1 MNGGIP
7 LLKSIVSLI
16 MSIIMSVT
24 SVSSFSAGNIIDG
37 ISETL
42 FGIPFSSSAMNDD
55 FIDDISDDD
64 IRTIGDNLGLVK
76 NKVLLIMNPEINII
90 KKYTFFVSNGLKA
103 LGWITPADIYVVSCS
118 ADTTADVVALCEKL
132 ENSDEILLAY
142 PLTVTEV
149 SATSTPND
157 PYDFSE
163 DLSKPDWNEVNPN
176 GSNWWAE
183 AIEAR
188 GAWDYSD
195 YFGTVKIG
203 VVDTG
208 FDTDGEEL
216 KGKISF
222 PTKRQA
228 SRNVPN
234 DHGTHVAGIIAANMN
249 NGKGIAGICPTA
261 NLVCVDWEPEDNQHW
276 FTNFAIIYGFVAAV
290 KSGAKAVNL
299 SVGMTA
305 SIAEGENSISN
316 FAYKSSS
323 AISSYAMAA
332 LLKRGYDFV
341 VVQSAGNGNSAY
353 QAIDAR
359 MSGFFAAIDKDTC
372 FTGLYNISY
381 NDIINR
387 VILVGAA
394 KNLGKT
400 NYMQASFSNS
410 GPEVSITAPGY
421 HIYSCINNNECGY
434 ISGTSMATPMVS
446 AVAGLLWAVNPN
458 FTGAEV
464 KEIICSSTNKVALAS
479 DSADYLGNYELR
491 DIPLLNAKLSVEEAL
506 KRTKKNMG
514 TVTGTVDI
522 KDTENT
528 TVNFNGKS
536 YTIYTDG
543 SFSFVAEE
551 GSGVL
556 SIKDENNN
564 IIYEKE
570 IIITKGETVNL
581 EFAADDTAY
590 KLDENI

>member
-1 MNGGIP
+1 M
-7 LLKSIVSLI
+7 LKSILSLI
-16 MSIIMSVT
+16 MSMIMSVT
-24 SVSSFSAGNIIDG
+24 SVSSFSVGNIIDG
-37 ISETL
+37 ISEMFL
-42 FGIPFSSSAMNDD
+42 GIPFSSSAMNDSFTD
-55 FIDDISDDD
+55 NISNDD
-64 IRTIGDNLGLVK
+64 IRFIGDNLGFVK
-76 NKVLLIMNPEINII
+76 NKVLLIMNPEINTI
-90 KKYTFFVSNGLKA
+90 KKYAFLVSNGLKA
-103 LGWITPADIYVVSCS
+103 LGWIAPADMYVVSCS

-132 ENSDEILLAY
+132 ENKDEILLAY

-149 SATSTPND
+149 YATSVPDD
-157 PYDFSE
+157 PYDFNE
-163 DLSKPDWNEVNPN
+163 DLSKPNWNETSPN

-183 AIEAR
+183 AIEIR
-188 GAWDYSD
+188 SAWDYSD
-195 YFGTVKIG
+195 YFSSVKIG
-203 VVDTG
+203 IVDTG
-208 FDTDGEEL
+208 FDIESEEL

-222 PTKRQA
+222 PTKMQT

-299 SVGMTA
+299 SIGMSA
-305 SIAEGENSISN
+305 SIDEGKNSISN
-316 FAYKSSS
+316 YAYKSSS

-341 VVQSAGNGNSAY
+341 AVQSAGNGNSAY
-353 QAIDAR
+353 QSVDAR

-381 NDIINR
+381 DDIINR
-387 VILVGAA
+387 IILVGAA
-394 KNLGKT
+394 QNLGKT

-434 ISGTSMATPMVS
+434 ISGTSMAAPMVS
-446 AVAGLLWAVNPN
+446 AVAGLLWAVNPKI
-458 FTGAEV
+458 TGAEV

-506 KRTKKNMG
+506 KRTKENIG
-514 TVTGTVDI
+514 TVKGIVDFT
-522 KDTENT
+522 DTENAT
-528 TVNFNGKS
+528 ANFNGKS
-536 YTIYTDG
+536 YTIYADG
-543 SFSFVAEE
+543 SFNFVAEE

-564 IIYEKE
+564 VVYEKT
-570 IIITKGETVNL
+570 ITLAKGETVSL
-581 EFAADDTAY
+581 EFATDDTVDE
-590 KLDENI
+590 LVENI

>member
-1 MNGGIP
+1 M
-7 LLKSIVSLI
+7 LKSIISLM
-16 MSIIMSVT
+16 MSILMSFT
-24 SVSSFSAGNIIDG
+24 SVGSFSSGNVIDC
-37 ISETL
+37 ISEIL
-42 FGIPFSSSAMNDD
+42 FGIPLSSSAMNDSFTD
-55 FIDDISDDD
+55 NITNDDIRFIDDD
-64 IRTIGDNLGLVK
+64 LGFVK
-76 NKVLLIMNPEINII
+76 NKALLIMNPEINTV
-90 KKYTFFVSNGLKA
+90 KKYAFFVSNGLKA
-103 LGWITPADIYVVSCS
+103 LGWIAPADMYVVSCS
-118 ADTTADVVALCEKL
+118 ASSTADIVALCEKL
-132 ENSDEILLAY
+132 EENDEILLAY

-149 SATSTPND
+149 SATSVPND

-163 DLSKPDWNEVNPN
+163 DLSKPNWNEVNPN

-183 AIEAR
+183 AIEVR

-195 YFGTVKIG
+195 YFGSVKVG

-261 NLVCVDWEPEDNQHW
+261 SLVCVDWEPEENQHW

-323 AISSYAMAA
+323 AICSYAMAA

-341 VVQSAGNGNSAY
+341 AVQSAGNGNSAY
-353 QAIDAR
+353 QAVDAR

-387 VILVGAA
+387 IILVGAA

-400 NYMQASFSNS
+400 NYMQAAFSNS

-446 AVAGLLWAVNPN
+446 AVAGLLWAVNPK
-458 FTGAEV
+458 FSGAEV

-479 DSADYLGNYELR
+479 DNADYLGNYELR
-491 DIPLLNAKLSVEEAL
+491 DIPLLNAKLCVEEAL
-506 KRTKKNMG
+506 KRTKGNMG
-514 TVTGTVDI
+514 TVTGTVEFT
-522 KDTENT
+522 DTENA

-556 SIKDENNN
+556 SIIDENNN
-564 IIYEKE
+564 VVYEKE
-570 IIITKGETVNL
+570 ITFVKGETVEL
-581 EFAADDTAY
+581 EIATDNVAY
-590 KLDENI
+590 ELDENT

>member
-1 MNGGIP
+1 M
-7 LLKSIVSLI
+7 LKSIISLM
-16 MSIIMSVT
+16 MSILMSFT
-24 SVSSFSAGNIIDG
+24 SVGSFSSGNVIDC
-37 ISETL
+37 ISEIL
-42 FGIPFSSSAMNDD
+42 FGIPLSSSAMNDSFTD
-55 FIDDISDDD
+55 NITNDDIRFIDDD
-64 IRTIGDNLGLVK
+64 LGFVK
-76 NKVLLIMNPEINII
+76 NKALLIMNPEINTV
-90 KKYTFFVSNGLKA
+90 KKYAFFVSNGLKA
-103 LGWITPADIYVVSCS
+103 LGWIAPADMYVVSCS
-118 ADTTADVVALCEKL
+118 ASSTADIVALCEKL
-132 ENSDEILLAY
+132 EENDEILLAY

-149 SATSTPND
+149 SATSVPND

-163 DLSKPDWNEVNPN
+163 DLSKPNWNEVNPN

-183 AIEAR
+183 AIEVR

-195 YFGTVKIG
+195 YFGSVKVG

-228 SRNVPN
+228 SCNVPN

-261 NLVCVDWEPEDNQHW
+261 SLVCVDWEPEENQHW

-323 AISSYAMAA
+323 AICSYAMAA

-341 VVQSAGNGNSAY
+341 AVQSAGNGNSAY
-353 QAIDAR
+353 QAVDAR

-387 VILVGAA
+387 IILVGAA

-400 NYMQASFSNS
+400 NYMQAAFSNS

-446 AVAGLLWAVNPN
+446 AVAGLLWAVNPK
-458 FTGAEV
+458 FSGAEV

-479 DSADYLGNYELR
+479 DNADYLGNYELR
-491 DIPLLNAKLSVEEAL
+491 DIPLLNAKLCVEEAL
-506 KRTKKNMG
+506 KRTKGNMG
-514 TVTGTVDI
+514 TVTGTVEFT
-522 KDTENT
+522 DTENA

-556 SIKDENNN
+556 SIIDENNN
-564 IIYEKE
+564 VVYEKE
-570 IIITKGETVNL
+570 ITFVKGETVEL
-581 EFAADDTAY
+581 EIATDNVAY
-590 KLDENI
+590 ELDENT

>member
-1 MNGGIP
+1 M
-7 LLKSIVSLI
+7 LKSIISLM
-16 MSIIMSVT
+16 MSILMSFT
-24 SVSSFSAGNIIDG
+24 SVGSFSSGNVIDC
-37 ISETL
+37 ISEIL
-42 FGIPFSSSAMNDD
+42 FGIPLSSSAMNDSFTD
-55 FIDDISDDD
+55 NITNDDIRFIDDD
-64 IRTIGDNLGLVK
+64 LGFVK
-76 NKVLLIMNPEINII
+76 NKALLIMNPEINTV
-90 KKYTFFVSNGLKA
+90 KKYAFFVSNGLKA
-103 LGWITPADIYVVSCS
+103 LGWIAPADMYVVSCS
-118 ADTTADVVALCEKL
+118 ASSTADIVALCEKL
-132 ENSDEILLAY
+132 EENDEILLAY

-149 SATSTPND
+149 SATSVPND

-163 DLSKPDWNEVNPN
+163 DLSKPNWNEVNPN

-183 AIEAR
+183 AIEVR

-195 YFGTVKIG
+195 YFGSVKVG

-208 FDTDGEEL
+208 FDIDGEEL

-261 NLVCVDWEPEDNQHW
+261 SLVCVDWEPEENQHW

-323 AISSYAMAA
+323 AICSYAMAA

-341 VVQSAGNGNSAY
+341 AVQSAGNGNSAY
-353 QAIDAR
+353 QAVDAR

-387 VILVGAA
+387 IILVGAA

-400 NYMQASFSNS
+400 NYMQAAFSNS

-446 AVAGLLWAVNPN
+446 AVAGLLWAVNPK
-458 FTGAEV
+458 FSGAEV

-479 DSADYLGNYELR
+479 DNADYLGNYELR
-491 DIPLLNAKLSVEEAL
+491 DIPLLNAKLCVEEAL
-506 KRTKKNMG
+506 KRTKGNMG
-514 TVTGTVDI
+514 TVTGTVEFT
-522 KDTENT
+522 DTENA

-556 SIKDENNN
+556 SIIDENNN
-564 IIYEKE
+564 VVYEKE
-570 IIITKGETVNL
+570 ITFVKGETVEL
-581 EFAADDTAY
+581 EIATDNVAY
-590 KLDENI
+590 ELDENT